1 MVLSGN
7 GSPGPRGELT
17 RRSTL
22 PIGPPAGQTRGGRG
36 AASIAPRMGWMGVSR
51 FIGAGTHFIL
61 YWVARNQRACF
72 PRLLTRAVPCQ
83 HRTATVRE
91 SPWPCRPPMAMK
103 TRPAQ
108 RGDVPL
114 LFPASSTERTWR
126 SEHWPYARPSRD
138 RKGAVFEVFCYVR
151 GHGSV
156 GARCTRPH
164 GKASRNAPTCTR
176 SLASRKGAD
185 RCGSRGATRASETSW
200 EATEPIISAGHGMES
215 CSQALRSPGKG
226 FEPTHGPLR

>member
-22 PIGPPAGQTRGGRG
+22 PIGPPAGQTRGGRE
-36 AASIAPRMGWMGVSR
+36 AASIAPSMDRMRTSR
-51 FIGAGTHFIL
+51 FIVTGTNFIL
-61 YWVARNQRACF
+61 YWVERNQRDCF
-72 PRLLTRAVPCQ
+72 ARLLTRAVPCQ
-83 HRTATVRE
+83 HRTATVR
-91 SPWPCRPPMAMK
+91 
-103 TRPAQ
+103 
-108 RGDVPL
+108 
-114 LFPASSTERTWR
+114 ERTWR

-164 GKASRNAPTCTR
+164 GKASRNSPTCTR

-185 RCGSRGATRASETSW
+185 RCGSRGATRA
-200 EATEPIISAGHGMES
+200 
-215 CSQALRSPGKG
+215 
-226 FEPTHGPLR
+226 